1 MAWYVAASE
10 SNDAAKMRIVLLTHE
25 YPPDIYGGAGVHIG
39 KLAEAMGRLA
49 EHDIRVLTATA
60 DPTAVPGVVAKHVPV
75 PCPIVAP
82 DPQHTRLYDT
92 LSRCLGMA
100 AAVEGAD
107 IVHAH
112 TWYTHFAALL
122 VQQLTGARML
132 LTTHSL
138 EPHRPWKREQLGRA
152 YDMSSW
158 IERSA
163 YQSADGVV
171 AVSKAMARD
180 VHTLYGVDLAR
191 VAPIPN
197 GIDPDEFQPTFDL
210 ERMEELG
217 VDVDVPYV
225 LFVGRITRQKGLP
238 LLLRAARHLPD
249 GTQLVLAAGQPDTP
263 EIAEETTALVKALQ
277 DEGRIRVVWLD
288 RMLSR
293 RDVALLYSGACVF
306 ACPSVYEPFG
316 IINLEA
322 MACACPVVATRVGGI
337 PEVVVDGETGTLV
350 AFTPVSDENPDP
362 LRPERFAQDFAAAL
376 TELLQNPAKARAMG
390 EAGRARVEA
399 RFTWSAIAEATLA
412 FYRRTLDAP
421 PRL

>member
-1 MAWYVAASE
+1 
-10 SNDAAKMRIVLLTHE
+10 MRIVLLTHE

-39 KLAEAMGRLA
+39 KLAEAMGRLGG
-49 EHDIRVLTATA
+49 HDIRVLTATA
-60 DPTAVPGVVAKHVPV
+60 DPAEVPGVTATSVPV
-75 PCPIVAP
+75 PCPIAAP
-82 DPQHTRLYDT
+82 DPQHARLFDT
-92 LSRCLGMA
+92 LGRGLGMA

-122 VQQLTGARML
+122 VQQLAGARML

-171 AVSKAMARD
+171 AVSRAMARD

-191 VAPIPN
+191 VATIPN
-197 GIDPDEFQPTFDL
+197 GIDPDEFRPTFDL

-238 LLLRAARHLPD
+238 LLLRAARYLPD

-263 EIAEETTALVKALQ
+263 EIAEETTSLVRALQ

-322 MACACPVVATRVGGI
+322 MACACPVVGTRVGGI

-376 TELLQNPAKARAMG
+376 TELLQDPARAQAMG
-390 EAGRARVEA
+390 KAGRARVEE
-399 RFTWSAIAEATLA
+399 RFTWTAIAEATLA
-412 FYRRTLDAP
+412 FYRKTLAAP

>member
-1 MAWYVAASE
+1 
-10 SNDAAKMRIVLLTHE
+10 MRIVLLTHE

-39 KLAEAMGRLA
+39 KLAEALGRIDA
-49 EHDIRVLTATA
+49 GAHDIRVLSATEVPA
-60 DPTAVPGVVAKHVPV
+60 DVPGVRAEHVPV
-75 PCPIVAP
+75 PCPIEAP
-82 DPQHTRLYDT
+82 QTEHARLFDT
-92 LSRCLGMA
+92 LGRCLGMA
-100 AAVEGAD
+100 ARVEGAD

-112 TWYTHFAALL
+112 TWYTHFAATL

-158 IERSA
+158 IERRA
-163 YQSADGVV
+163 YESADGVV

-191 VAPIPN
+191 VATIPN

-210 ERMEELG
+210 DRLAALG

-249 GTQLVLAAGQPDTP
+249 GTQLVLAAGQPDTA
-263 EIAEETTALVKALQ
+263 EIARETTGLVEALRS
-277 DEGRIRVVWLD
+277 EGRIKVVWLD
-288 RMLSR
+288 RMLPR
-293 RDVALLYSGACVF
+293 RDVALLYSGAAVF

-322 MACACPVVATRVGGI
+322 MACETPIVASRVGGI
-337 PEVVVDGETGTLV
+337 PEIVVPGETGLLV
-350 AFTPVSDENPDP
+350 PFVATSDDNPDP
-362 LRPERFAQDFAAAL
+362 LNPDRFTRDFAEAL
-376 TELLQNPAKARAMG
+376 TSLLADSRRAQAMG
-390 EAGRARVEA
+390 RAGRARIEA
-399 RFTWSAIAEATLA
+399 RFTWSAIADETLA

>member
-1 MAWYVAASE
+1 
-10 SNDAAKMRIVLLTHE
+10 MRIVLLTHE

-39 KLAEAMGRLA
+39 KLAEALGRLDA
-49 EHDIRVLTATA
+49 AAHDIRVLTATP
-60 DPTAVPGVVAKHVPV
+60 DPAEVAGVRAEHVPV
-75 PCPIVAP
+75 PCPIEAP
-82 DPQHTRLYDT
+82 QAAHARLFDT
-92 LSRCLGMA
+92 LGRCLGMA
-100 AAVEGAD
+100 ARVEGAD

-112 TWYTHFAALL
+112 TWYTHFAATL

-138 EPHRPWKREQLGRA
+138 EPHRPWKREQLGTA

-158 IERSA
+158 IERRA
-163 YQSADGVV
+163 YESADGVV

-191 VAPIPN
+191 VATVPN
-197 GIDPDEFQPTFDL
+197 GIDPDEFQP
-210 ERMEELG
+210 ERDPERLREMG
-217 VDVDVPYV
+217 VDPAVPYV

-263 EIAEETTALVKALQ
+263 EIAQETTQLVEALRA
-277 DEGRIRVVWLD
+277 EGRLRVVWLD
-288 RMLSR
+288 RMLPR
-293 RDVALLYSGACVF
+293 RDVARLYAGAAVF

-322 MACACPVVATRVGGI
+322 MACACPVVASRVGGI
-337 PEVVVDGETGTLV
+337 PEIVVPGETGLLV
-350 AFTPVSDENPDP
+350 PFVATSDENPDP
-362 LRPERFAQDFAAAL
+362 LNPDRFTRDFADALASLLADPERAQ
-376 TELLQNPAKARAMG
+376 AMG
-390 EAGRARVEA
+390 RAGRARVEA

>member
-1 MAWYVAASE
+1 
-10 SNDAAKMRIVLLTHE
+10 MRIVLLTHE

-39 KLAEAMGRLA
+39 KLAEALGRLGGH
-49 EHDIRVLTATA
+49 EIEVLSATA
-60 DPTAVPGVVAKHVPV
+60 KPVEMPGVTARHVPV
-75 PCPIVAP
+75 PVNLDAP
-82 DPQHTRLYDT
+82 DPQHRRLYDT
-92 LSRCLGMA
+92 LARCLGMA
-100 AAVEGAD
+100 AQVERAD

-112 TWYTHFAALL
+112 TWYTHFAATL
-122 VQQLTGARML
+122 VQQLTGARMV

-158 IERSA
+158 IERAA
-163 YQSADGVV
+163 YESADGVV
-171 AVSKAMARD
+171 AVSRAMARD

-191 VAPIPN
+191 VATIPN
-197 GIDPDEFQPTFDL
+197 GIDPDEFQPTADP
-210 ERMEELG
+210 ERLRALG
-217 VDVDVPYV
+217 VDPAVPYV

-238 LLLRAARHLPD
+238 HLLRAARHLPG

-263 EIAEETTALVKALQ
+263 EIAGETTALVKALQ
-277 DEGRIRVVWLD
+277 DEGRVRVVWLD
-288 RMLSR
+288 RMLAR
-293 RDVALLYSGACVF
+293 RDVALLYSSARVF

-350 AFTPVSDENPDP
+350 AFTPAADDNPDP
-362 LRPERFAQDFAAAL
+362 LRPARFAQDFAAAL
-376 TELLQNPAKARAMG
+376 ADLLADPERARAMG

-399 RFTWSAIAEATLA
+399 RFTWAAIAEATLA
-412 FYRRTLDAP
+412 FYERTLHAP